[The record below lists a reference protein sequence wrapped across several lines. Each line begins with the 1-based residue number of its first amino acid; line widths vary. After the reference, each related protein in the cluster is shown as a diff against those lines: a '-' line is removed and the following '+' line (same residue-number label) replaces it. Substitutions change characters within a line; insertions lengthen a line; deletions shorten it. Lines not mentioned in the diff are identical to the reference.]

1 MDKQIL
7 EALLALD
14 PNNEDHWTADGLP
27 KVDIV
32 SNLVGETVTRQQ
44 ITQAKPGFSKALAVM
59 QQGQEQGDNAPKSNE
74 PNDAENGE
82 QQNPH
87 KSQNQHDEQNTSH
100 EGEAEKGEQVQTE
113 LEQIDTEIAS
123 VEHQVEAL
131 KTKLSKLYSE
141 RDKLVVKEE
150 RSKSNE
156 NPIRQYL
163 EAQKGNTQQTLAQQ
177 AVAKLIKEGVSR
189 DDLVR
194 AVSNTG
200 LA

>member
-1 MDKQIL
+1 MNKQIL

-14 PNNEDHWTADGLP
+14 PDNEDHWTADGLP
-27 KVDIV
+27 KVDII

-44 ITQAKPGFSKALAVM
+44 ITQAKPGFSKALVVM
-59 QQGQEQGDNAPKSNE
+59 QQGQEQGGNAPKSNE
-74 PNDAENGE
+74 PNNAENGE

-87 KSQNQHDEQNTSH
+87 EGENQHNEQNTSH

-113 LEQIDTEIAS
+113 LEQVNTQIAS
-123 VEHQVEAL
+123 IEHQVEAL
-131 KTKLSKLYSE
+131 KTKLNKLYSE

-150 RSKSNE
+150 RSKSHE

-163 EAQKGNTQQTLAQQ
+163 EAQKGNNQQTLAQQ
-177 AVAKLIKEGVSR
+177 AIAKLIKEGLNR
-189 DDLVR
+189 DELVR